1 MKKAR
6 NYLLIVSVSVLIL
19 LVAGFILAGI
29 FDKLLDV
36 LYISLIVLAA
46 FSLISTALLVYL
58 LLSLIRT
65 VMTVSAE
72 MKPLLESVNQTVSTV
87 RGSME
92 DTLETVKDT
101 ARSASQTVSTVGAT
115 ARLTNQA
122 VGPTVRV
129 AALVVAGREAVRIFV
144 GKGHTRRRYEERR
157 KEQMEMMN
165 AASRGD

>member
-6 NYLLIVSVSVLIL
+6 NYLLIVSISVLIL

-58 LLSLIRT
+58 LVSLIRT
-65 VMTVSAE
+65 LMTVRAE
-72 MKPLLESVNQTVSTV
+72 IKPLLESVNQTVSSV
-87 RGSME
+87 RGSVE
-92 DTLETVKDT
+92 ETLETVKDT
-101 ARSASQTVSTVGAT
+101 ARSASQTASTVGAT
-115 ARLTNQA
+115 AHLTNQA
-122 VGPTVRV
+122 VGPSVRV
-129 AALVVAGREAVRIFV
+129 AALVVAGREAARIFV
-144 GKGHTRRRYEERR
+144 GKGRTRRRHEERR
-157 KEQMEMMN
+157 REQMEMMN